1 MKPNSKAIYYTMLE
15 LENIRSFAGLQR
27 LDLRDSQGR
36 PAQWT
41 LILGDNGVGKTTIL
55 QCLTRMRPQYNDV
68 SGQTSE
74 QKPRAIEPELAQEED
89 NAVLKALARS
99 GTDADA
105 SLRAELETGPR
116 FDSPAKTKH
125 GSVST
130 RMTIRRKKGRIVDVD
145 AGGDFKGASVEP
157 LVLAYGAGRHRGVGN
172 LEKLME
178 VGSTASLFDASA
190 ELFDTEETLYRLDY
204 IQLKEKGP
212 RRKIATQKL
221 KGLKAL
227 LAEILPSINGPED
240 IDIRGPRLPGTKDD
254 NGGVWIKTPFGT
266 VPMADLSLGYQTVMA
281 WTSDIAWRL
290 LNHYPESA
298 NPLLEPAIVIVDE
311 IDLHLHPQWQRTIR
325 EHLTKHFP
333 AVQFI
338 ATAHSPLMAQDA
350 LDTNLAVI
358 RDIDGQATIVSDP
371 AVVKTWRLDQIITS
385 ELFGLGSARPPDVER
400 SMSRRVE
407 LSQKTELSASEKI
420 ELRTLDGIVHGLP
433 TADSDDQK
441 AMDIIRQAAA
451 MLLSQKTAS

>member
-1 MKPNSKAIYYTMLE
+1 MKSTSKTIYFTMLA
-15 LENIRSFAGLQR
+15 LENIRSFAGQQR

-55 QCLTRMRPQYNDV
+55 QCLTRMRPQYNEVD
-68 SGQTSE
+68 GEPSE
-74 QKPRAIEPELAQEED
+74 QMPRPIEPELAQEED

-105 SLRAELETGPR
+105 SLTAELETGAR
-116 FDSPAKTKH
+116 FSSATKAKRRLI
-125 GSVST
+125 ST
-130 RMTIRRKKGRIVDVD
+130 HMRICRKKGRITDVD
-145 AGGDFKGASVEP
+145 AGGEFDGTIVEP

-172 LEKLME
+172 LEKVTE
-178 VGSTASLFDASA
+178 VGSTASLFDAAA

-204 IQLKEKGP
+204 IQLKEKGE
-212 RRKIATQKL
+212 RKKTASRKL
-221 KGLKAL
+221 QGLKAL
-227 LAEILPSINGPED
+227 LAEILPYIGSPDD
-240 IDIRGPRLPGTKDD
+240 IDIRGPRLPGSKDD
-254 NGGVWIKTPFGT
+254 NGGVWVKTPFGT
-266 VPMADLSLGYQTVMA
+266 VPMGDLSLGYQTVMA

-290 LNHYPESA
+290 LNHYPESP

-325 EHLTKHFP
+325 KHLTKHFP

-358 RDIDGQATIVSDP
+358 RDIGGQATIVSDP

-385 ELFGLGSARPPDVER
+385 ELFGLSSARGPDVER
-400 SMSRRVE
+400 AMSRRVE
-407 LSQKTELSASEKI
+407 LSQKKDLSATEKA
-420 ELRTLDGIVHGLP
+420 ELRTLDRFAHALP
-433 TADSDDQK
+433 TAEGDDQK
-441 AMDIIRQAAA
+441 AMDIIRQAADR
-451 MLLSQKTAS
+451 LSRQTAS

>member
-1 MKPNSKAIYYTMLE
+1 MKSTSKTIYFTMLE
-15 LENIRSFAGLQR
+15 LENIRSFAGQQR
-27 LDLRDSQGR
+27 LDLRDPKGR

-55 QCLTRMRPQYNDV
+55 QCLTRMRPQYNELD
-68 SGQTSE
+68 GEPSE
-74 QKPRAIEPELAQEED
+74 QMPRPIEPELAQEED

-105 SLRAELETGPR
+105 SLTAELETGAR
-116 FDSPAKTKH
+116 FGGTARAKRRLI
-125 GSVST
+125 ST
-130 RMTIRRKKGRIVDVD
+130 HMTIRRKKGRIIDVE
-145 AGGDFKGASVEP
+145 AGGECETRVEP

-172 LEKLME
+172 LEKLSE
-178 VGSTASLFDASA
+178 AGSTASLFDAAA

-212 RRKIATQKL
+212 RKKIASHKL

-227 LAEILPSINGPED
+227 LAEILPYIDSPED
-240 IDIRGPRLPGTKDD
+240 IDIRGPRLPGSKDD
-254 NGGVWIKTPFGT
+254 NGGVWVKTPFGT
-266 VPMADLSLGYQTVMA
+266 VPIADLSLGYQTVMA

-290 LNHYPESA
+290 LNHYPESP

-385 ELFGLGSARPPDVER
+385 ELFGLSSARGPDVER
-400 SMSRRVE
+400 AMSRRVE
-407 LSQKTELSASEKI
+407 LSQKKVLSATEKAELSA
-420 ELRTLDGIVHGLP
+420 LDRFAHGLP
-433 TADSDDQK
+433 TAEGDDQK
-441 AMDIIRQAAA
+441 AMDIIRQAADR
-451 MLLSQKTAS
+451 LSRQTAS